1 MFLSLSLV
9 VWFLLL
15 SWEVISFLP
24 LSPITPIAVAVG
36 QVVLVPEVGI
46 VGSPEVEALVHTIIL
61 FLLIGQLILSVWLV
75 ANHAIDMSI
84 ANSSNQGM
92 STAVV

>member
-1 MFLSLSLV
+1 
-9 VWFLLL
+9 
-15 SWEVISFLP
+15 
-24 LSPITPIAVAVG
+24 
-36 QVVLVPEVGI
+36 